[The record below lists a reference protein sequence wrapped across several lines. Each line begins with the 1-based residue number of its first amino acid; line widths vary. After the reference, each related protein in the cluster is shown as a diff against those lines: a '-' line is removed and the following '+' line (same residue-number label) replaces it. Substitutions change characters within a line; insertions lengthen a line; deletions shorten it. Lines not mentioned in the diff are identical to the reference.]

1 MLLFHDTLR
10 TGWYERYRN
19 EKSINVPGPHA
30 FAPQPT
36 DCEKTNFVTSCMTLN
51 NIFLLCIALVC
62 LPTAAAKAQNR
73 KPVVATRI
81 SEAPKID
88 GLLNDDCWKS
98 GVPYT
103 DFVEAVPAFG
113 APAKNRTEVTVVY
126 DNDAMYV
133 AAKCFMTPDSIWLQ
147 LTERDDIFSSTDA
160 IAFAFDTYHDG
171 QNALGFGV
179 TPRNVQGDF
188 KLILNSDD
196 DFSWDAVWESK
207 VYIAPD
213 GWYAEMKIPYSALRF
228 PKVAVQDWTI
238 DFYRIVRSTRYEYHS
253 AGINPEENG
262 IVSQFQPLTGVSD
275 IEPPLRL
282 SLSPYATVYANFFR
296 DKLNNISSSDLDF
309 KGGMDLKWGI
319 NESFTLDATLI
330 PDFGQVQSDN
340 IIYNL
345 SALEVQYD
353 ENRSFFTEGTELFT
367 KAELFYSR
375 RIGFVSDYYSTHND
389 TTVTVDNPP
398 INTRLLNATKIS
410 GRNRHG
416 LGIGV
421 FNAITG
427 NTYAT
432 ATGSDGETKEV
443 LYDPLTNFNVLV
455 LDQGLKNNS
464 YLTFTNTNVLRDAK
478 GRNANVANV
487 MSFIADKKQHYAG
500 FGYLAVSTLMNKSTA
515 NDDIDFSNGY
525 LYRLSFK
532 KISGNFTY
540 DLSHIAISKNY
551 DPNDLGYLT
560 IRNQNT
566 EEAIL
571 RYDIYKPFGK
581 FLELHSENTLAYG
594 YRNSDGAYTGA
605 TFDGSTFMLTGKYLG
620 FFAYYFAAP
629 FGEHDYYEPR
639 AEDRYYAMPAIY
651 ELGAGISTDYRKHIA
666 LDIEGGPAIWNE
678 PGRIKYRWQVTPRI
692 RIGDKVLLVPQNE
705 THLYYNDVGFVDTDD
720 TGNIIFGRRD
730 IKEYDTNL
738 SGNYIFNSNMSVGLK
753 LRYYSQKGIYDQYYT
768 LEQDGSLGTT
778 GHDESNDY
786 NFNAWN
792 IDLNFT
798 WWFLPGSEINLVWK
812 NSIIG
817 FDDQAT
823 LNFIKNLDHTFDFP
837 RNNNISVRIKYYLD
851 YQDVKRGVK

>member
-1 MLLFHDTLR
+1 MALKKIALLFTAL
-10 TGWYERYRN
+10 
-19 EKSINVPGPHA
+19 S
-30 FAPQPT
+30 
-36 DCEKTNFVTSCMTLN
+36 SLLMTVL
-51 NIFLLCIALVC
+51 
-62 LPTAAAKAQNR
+62 KAQER
-73 KPVVATRI
+73 KPIVATRI
-81 SEAPKID
+81 EIAPKID
-88 GLLNDDCWKS
+88 GLLTDDCWKA
-98 GVPYT
+98 GVPFT

-113 APAKNRTEVTVVY
+113 NPAKNRTMVIVVY
-126 DNDAMYV
+126 DNDAIYI
-133 AAKCFMTPDSIWLQ
+133 AAKCFMKPDSIWMQ
-147 LTERDDIFSSTDA
+147 LTQRDDIFESSDA
-160 IAFAFDTYHDG
+160 LAFAFDTYHDG

-188 KLILNSDD
+188 KLILNSND
-196 DFSWDAVWESK
+196 DFSWDAVWDSK
-207 VYIAPD
+207 VFIADD

-228 PKVAVQDWTI
+228 PKVNEQDWTI
-238 DFYRIVRSTRYEYHS
+238 DFYRIVRSNRYEYHS
-253 AGINPEENG
+253 AAINPEENG
-262 IVSQFQPLTGVSD
+262 IVSQFQPLTGVSA

-282 SLSPYATVYANFFR
+282 SLSPYATLYTNFYN
-296 DKLNNISSSDLDF
+296 DKLNNISNSSLDF

-375 RIGFVSDYYSTHND
+375 RIGFTSDYYATHGD
-389 TTVTVDNPP
+389 TSVTVENPP

-432 ATGSDGETKEV
+432 GSGSDGETKEV
-443 LYDPLTNFNVLV
+443 LFDPLTNYNVLV

-464 YLTFTNTNVLRDAK
+464 YLTFTNTNVIRDAN
-478 GRNANVANV
+478 GRDANVANV
-487 MSFIADKKQHYAG
+487 MTFIADKKQHYAG
-500 FGYLAVSTLMNKSTA
+500 FGYLAVSTLMNKS
-515 NDDIDFSNGY
+515 NSGSDIDFSNGY
-525 LYRLSFK
+525 LYRLAFK

-540 DLSHIAISKNY
+540 DLSHVAISKDF

-566 EEAIL
+566 EEAYF

-581 FLELHSENTLAYG
+581 FLELHSENNLAYNF
-594 YRNSDGAYTGA
+594 RNSDGAYTE
-605 TFDGSTFMLTGKYLG
+605 TSFNGSTFMLARKYFA
-620 FFAYYFAAP
+620 FFTYYFVAP

-639 AEDRYYAMPAIY
+639 EEDRYYAIPAIY
-651 ELGAGISTDYRKHIA
+651 ELGGGISTDYRKHLA
-666 LDIEGGPAIWNE
+666 LDLEGGPAIWNE

-705 THLYYNDVGFVDTDD
+705 THLYYNDVGYVDVDSS
-720 TGNIIFGRRD
+720 GNIIFGRRD

-738 SGNYIFNSNMSVGLK
+738 KCNYIFNSNMSVGLK
-753 LRYYSQKGIYDQYYT
+753 FRYYSQKGTYDQFYI
-768 LEQDGSLGTT
+768 LEQDGTLGPSSYNT
-778 GHDESNDY
+778 GNDY

-798 WWFLPGSEINLVWK
+798 WWFLPGSEINIVWK

-817 FDDQAT
+817 LDDQAT
-823 LNFIKNLDHTFDFP
+823 LSYIKNLGHTFDFP
-837 RNNNISVRIKYYLD
+837 RNNNFSIRIKYYLD
-851 YQDVKRGVK
+851 YLDVKRWTK